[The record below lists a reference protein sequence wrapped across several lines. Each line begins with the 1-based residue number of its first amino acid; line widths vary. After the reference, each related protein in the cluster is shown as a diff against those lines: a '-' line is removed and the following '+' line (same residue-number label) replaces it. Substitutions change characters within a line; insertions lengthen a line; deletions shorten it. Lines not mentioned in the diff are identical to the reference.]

1 MIVVWGCIETTEEH
15 LQQVLTLSL
24 EHVHRSRAEP
34 GCISHSAQIDAETPN
49 RVVFFEEW
57 ESMDALKT
65 HFSVPASSEFVN
77 QVARLSVSPPE
88 IRAYAAEPV
97 KLG

>member
-1 MIVVWGCIETTEEH
+1 MIVVWGSIETTTEH
-15 LQQVLTLSL
+15 VQQVLELSL
-24 EHVHRSRAEP
+24 QHVHRSRTEP
-34 GCISHSAQIDAETPN
+34 GCISHSAQIDAENPN

-57 ESMDALKT
+57 ESMDALKM
-65 HFSVPASSEFVN
+65 HFSVPASSAFVN

-88 IRAYAAEPV
+88 IRAYAAEPI